1 MGGSRT
7 MEKRGHHICRVGTYE
22 VRQKVTQATKNRFQ
36 GKIRT
41 TPGSSE
47 VSIYKSKKKIES
59 NIAEI
64 IITAIFITLI
74 ASSCGSSYHCPSY
87 ACDDDQS
94 RPNLVF
100 VNH

>member
-1 MGGSRT
+1 M
-7 MEKRGHHICRVGTYE
+7 
-22 VRQKVTQATKNRFQ
+22 
-36 GKIRT
+36 
-41 TPGSSE
+41 
-47 VSIYKSKKKIES
+47 KKKIEN

-74 ASSCGSSYHCPSY
+74 ASSCGSSYQCPSY

-100 VNH
+100 VNNKIKSKMETMYIILIVLASYTFGFMSGIIRERNNENK

>member
-1 MGGSRT
+1 MK
-7 MEKRGHHICRVGTYE
+7 KR
-22 VRQKVTQATKNRFQ
+22 
-36 GKIRT
+36 
-41 TPGSSE
+41 
-47 VSIYKSKKKIES
+47 IEN

-74 ASSCGSSYHCPSY
+74 ASSCGSSYQCPSY